1 MLSGFNT
8 NIRHRGV
15 LFHVQTEDSGVRAPH
30 IITHLYYGGTILAS
44 EKSGY
49 AEMLDADDLEAQVKS
64 RMEAQHKAMLK
75 RLRAKDYDENIGK
88 VLGEA
93 IFDPASAEPDAT
105 GATTHPE
112 PPAVTAEP
120 TPMPESA
127 TPARSFGE
135 GIVSEK
141 PLDEVVL
148 EYLVDSARKRKR
160 SSP

>member
-30 IITHLYYGGTILAS
+30 IITHLYHGGTILAS

-49 AEMLDADDLEAQVKS
+49 EELLDCDDREAGVKS
-64 RMEAQHKAMLK
+64 RMETQHKSMLK
-75 RLRAKDYDENIGK
+75 RLRGNAFDEIITQ
-88 VLGEA
+88 VLGDV
-93 IFDPASAEPDAT
+93 FSDGAEPDVT
-105 GATTHPE
+105 GATTRPE
-112 PPAVTAEP
+112 PPSVTAEP
-120 TPMPESA
+120 TPVPA
-127 TPARSFGE
+127 TRSEARSFGE

-160 SSP
+160 TAS

>member
-8 NIRHRGV
+8 NIQHRGV

-30 IITHLYYGGTILAS
+30 IITHLYHGGTILAS

-49 AEMLDADDLEAQVKS
+49 ADSLDSIDLEAEVKT
-64 RMEAQHKAMLK
+64 RMETQHKAMLK
-75 RLRAKDYDENIGK
+75 RLRARAYDETIAT
-88 VLGEA
+88 VLGD
-93 IFDPASAEPDAT
+93 ILDVSTSEPDVT

-112 PPAVTAEP
+112 GPVVTAEP
-120 TPMPESA
+120 TPMPEIEN
-127 TPARSFGE
+127 PGRSFGE

-148 EYLVDSARKRKR
+148 EYLVDAARKRKR
-160 SSP
+160 TRR